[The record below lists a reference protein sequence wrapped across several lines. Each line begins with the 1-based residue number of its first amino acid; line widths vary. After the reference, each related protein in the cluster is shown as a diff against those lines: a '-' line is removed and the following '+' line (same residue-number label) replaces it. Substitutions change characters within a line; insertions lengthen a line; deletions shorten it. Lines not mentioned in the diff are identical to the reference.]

1 MELRLIPVM
10 AFAAAS
16 LLAVKVVSIVQFDG
30 RLPFAAAS
38 RPEEHP
44 PFSEQELAAIDES
57 DLDITGSTPAAKDN
71 DKDKDKSKEAEK
83 PAGPIRGVSTTRPQ
97 EAPQLSGAKFV
108 AGGGSPA
115 ERALYEKLGERRQEL
130 DKKQR
135 DLELRENLLKDAEA
149 RLQTRLDELRDLENR
164 LNGKG
169 GEQRAKLRNIVTMYE
184 GMSPKEAARIFD
196 KLDQTVL
203 VDVASVMNPK
213 KLAAVLAA
221 MSPDAAQRLTVE
233 LAKRT
238 ENNEQGLPATDLKK
252 VETKPAG

>member
-30 RLPFAAAS
+30 RLPFAAAVK
-38 RPEEHP
+38 PEEHP
-44 PFSEQELAAIDES
+44 PFSEQELAAIDET
-57 DLDITGSTPAAKDN
+57 DLDITGSTPEPKG
-71 DKDKDKSKEAEK
+71 KEKEGEKEKEK

-169 GEQRAKLRNIVTMYE
+169 GEQRAKLRNIVMMYE

-213 KLAAVLAA
+213 KLAAVLAV

-252 VETKPAG
+252 IETKPAG

>member
-16 LLAVKVVSIVQFDG
+16 LLAVKAVSIAQFETH
-30 RLPFAAAS
+30 LPFAASKA
-38 RPEEHP
+38 EEHS
-44 PFSEQELAAIDES
+44 PFSEAELAAIDEN
-57 DLDITGSTPAAKDN
+57 DPDITGSTPEAKG
-71 DKDKDKSKEAEK
+71 KEKGAEK
-83 PAGPIRGVSTTRPQ
+83 EKEKGAGPIRGVSTTRPQ
-97 EAPQLSGAKFV
+97 EVPQLSGAKFV
-108 AGGGSPA
+108 AGAGSPA

-149 RLQTRLDELRDLENR
+149 RLQTRLDELKDLENR

-169 GEQRAKLRNIVTMYE
+169 GEEKAKLRSIVIMYE
-184 GMSPKEAARIFD
+184 GMNPKEAARIFD

-203 VDVASVMNPK
+203 VDVASVMNPR
-213 KLAAVLAA
+213 KLAPVLAA
-221 MSPDAAQRLTVE
+221 MTPENAQRLTVE

-238 ENNEQGLPATDLKK
+238 EGREQGLPATDLKK
-252 VETKPAG
+252 VDVKSAS

>member
-38 RPEEHP
+38 KPEHP
-44 PFSEQELAAIDES
+44 PFNELELAAIDEA
-57 DLDITGSTPAAKDN
+57 DPDITGSTPAAKD
-71 DKDKDKSKEAEK
+71 KDKPKEAEK

-97 EAPQLSGAKFV
+97 EAPQLSDAKFV

-135 DLELRENLLKDAEA
+135 DLELRENLLKDAET
-149 RLQTRLDELRDLENR
+149 RLQTRLDELKDLENR

-169 GEQRAKLRNIVTMYE
+169 GEQKAKLRNLVVMYE

-196 KLDQTVL
+196 KLDQMVL

-221 MSPDAAQRLTVE
+221 MTPDAAQRLTVE

-238 ENNEQGLPATDLKK
+238 ENNEQGLPSTDLKK
-252 VETKPAG
+252 IETKPAG